1 MTHHTIATAMIEV
14 LIRHEPTGS
23 YVRTSPEV
31 RAARRRPDE
40 AQAHQAAA
48 FHDDTGGFFFSDFIQ
63 LAMPTAAPI
72 REPGK
77 RNIDPVPPQTSSSN
91 VE

>member
-1 MTHHTIATAMIEV
+1 MTHHTIATAMIDV
-14 LIRHEPTGS
+14 LIRHEPAGS

-40 AQAHQAAA
+40 APAHLAARR
-48 FHDDTGGFFFSDFIQ
+48 DDTGGFFFSDFIQ
-63 LAMPTAAPI
+63 LAMPTGAPI

-77 RNIDPVPPQTSSSN
+77 RNIDPVPPQTSTNN
-91 VE
+91 VA